1 MEMIKKYFVSSL
13 VFTVIA
19 LALSAVVGHFYGG
32 GSVIVSFLITAAL
45 LAVLEIAVSL
55 DNAVVNAGVL
65 KDMDEK
71 WQRRF
76 LTWGMLVAVFG
87 MRLVFPIAIVS
98 IAGGIPAI
106 LNWGAIASGAD
117 MSEWFKGSALY
128 IGLFE
133 PTAYKALL
141 TSVNTQ
147 VMAFGGTFLLM
158 VFASHFI
165 DHEKEVHWIPVLGP
179 VLSKIG
185 KHSTARIFIP
195 LIIVAIFA
203 QFVGAEKEVFIM
215 SAVWGTVTYLMVDG
229 LGDLFDVE
237 DAAATAG
244 KTGFAGFMYL
254 EVVDASFSFDGVIAA
269 FAITDNFLIIML
281 GLSIG
286 AMFVRSM
293 TIMLVE
299 KGTLSE
305 FRYLE
310 DGAFWGIGWLVFAM
324 FAHVLHYELGEA
336 TVAGG
341 AAAAIALAVW
351 HSVIVNKREAKA
363 ELSQIKE

>member
-1 MEMIKKYFVSSL
+1 MKNLHYFTGSII
-13 VFTVIA
+13 FTVVA
-19 LALSAVVGHFYGG
+19 LALSALVGHFYGG
-32 GSVIVSFLITAAL
+32 GAMIVSYLISATL
-45 LAVLEIAVSL
+45 LAVLEMAVSL

-65 KDMDEK
+65 KDMTAQ
-71 WQRRF
+71 WRQRF
-76 LTWGMLVAVFG
+76 LTCGMAIAVFG
-87 MRLVFPIAIVS
+87 MRFVFPIAIVS
-98 IAGGIPAI
+98 IAGGISPWQAI
-106 LNWGAIASGAD
+106 DL
-117 MSEWFKGSALY
+117 
-128 IGLFE
+128 GLFK
-133 PTAYKALL
+133 PTEYQILL
-141 TSVNTQ
+141 KSVMTE

-165 DHEKEVHWIPVLGP
+165 NHEKEVHWIPALGP

-185 KHSTARIFIP
+185 KHSTAKVFIP
-195 LIIVAIFA
+195 LVIVAVFSTFLSGVD
-203 QFVGAEKEVFIM
+203 QTKFIM
-215 SAVWGTVTYLMVDG
+215 SAVWGAVTYLMVDG
-229 LGDLFDVE
+229 LSDLFDVE
-237 DAAATAG
+237 DGAAAVG
-244 KTGFAGFMYL
+244 RTGLAGFMYL

-324 FAHVLHYELGEA
+324 FAHVLHVELGEA

-341 AAAAIALAVW
+341 AALAIALSVA
-351 HSVIVNKREAKA
+351 HSIIVNKREAKA
-363 ELSQIKE
+363 GLTHDTQ

>member
-1 MEMIKKYFVSSL
+1 MIKKYFTGSL
-13 VFTVIA
+13 LFTAVAIM
-19 LALSAVVGHFYGG
+19 LAGVVGHFYGG
-32 GSVIVSFLITAAL
+32 GPMIMTYLISACL
-45 LAVLEIAVSL
+45 LAVLEVAVSL

-65 KDMDEK
+65 KDMDEV
-71 WQRRF
+71 WRRRF

-98 IAGGIPAI
+98 IAGGIGPIEAI
-106 LNWGAIASGAD
+106 DL
-117 MSEWFKGSALY
+117 
-128 IGLFE
+128 GLFKPSE
-133 PTAYKALL
+133 YQELL
-141 TSVNTQ
+141 KSVNTQ

-165 DHEKEVHWIPVLGP
+165 DHEKEVHWIPALGP
-179 VLSKIG
+179 LLSKIG
-185 KHSTARIFIP
+185 KHSTAKVFIP
-195 LIIVAIFA
+195 LVIVGIFA
-203 QFVGAEKEVFIM
+203 TFLTGVDQTKFIM
-215 SAVWGTVTYLMVDG
+215 SAVWGAITYLMVDG
-229 LGDLFDVE
+229 LSDLFDVE
-237 DAAATAG
+237 GGAEAVG
-244 KTGFAGFMYL
+244 RTGLAGFMYL

-286 AMFVRSM
+286 AMFVRSL
-293 TIMLVE
+293 TIMLVD

-324 FAHVLHYELGEA
+324 FAHVVHIELGEA

-341 AAAAIALAVW
+341 AAVAIALSVW
-351 HSVIVNKREAKA
+351 HSIRANKRDALAGGGETEKA
-363 ELSQIKE
+363 A

>member
-1 MEMIKKYFVSSL
+1 MKNMKYFTGSL
-13 VFTVIA
+13 VFTVVA

-32 GSVIVSFLITAAL
+32 GAMILSYLISATL
-45 LAVLEIAVSL
+45 LAVLEVAVSL

-65 KDMDEK
+65 KDMDEVWRK
-71 WQRRF
+71 RF
-76 LTWGMLVAVFG
+76 LTWGMAIAVFG

-98 IAGGIPAI
+98 VAGGIGPIQAI
-106 LNWGAIASGAD
+106 DL
-117 MSEWFKGSALY
+117 
-128 IGLFE
+128 GLFK
-133 PTAYKALL
+133 PTEYQALL
-141 TSVNTQ
+141 KSVNTE
-147 VMAFGGTFLLM
+147 VMAFGGTFLMM

-165 DHEKEVHWIPVLGP
+165 NHEKEVHWIPALGP
-179 VLSKIG
+179 LLSKIG
-185 KHSTARIFIP
+185 KHSTAKVFIP
-195 LIIVAIFA
+195 LVVIAIFA
-203 QFVGAEKEVFIM
+203 SFLHCAEQTKFIM
-215 SAVWGTVTYLMVDG
+215 SAVWGAVTYLMVDG
-229 LGDLFDVE
+229 LSDLFDVE
-237 DAAATAG
+237 DGAATVG
-244 KTGFAGFMYL
+244 RTGLAGFMYL

-286 AMFVRSM
+286 AMFVRSL

-324 FAHVLHYELGEA
+324 FAHVVHIELGEA

-341 AAAAIALAVW
+341 AAVAIALSVW
-351 HSVIVNKREAKA
+351 HSVRANKREAREA
-363 ELSQIKE
+363 LAAGSSE

>member
-1 MEMIKKYFVSSL
+1 MKNMHYFTSSII
-13 VFTVIA
+13 FTVVA
-19 LALSAVVGHFYGG
+19 LILSGVVGHFYGG
-32 GSVIVSFLITAAL
+32 GAMIVSYLISASM
-45 LAVLEIAVSL
+45 LAILEMAVSL

-65 KDMDEK
+65 KDMDAVWRK
-71 WQRRF
+71 RF
-76 LTWGMLVAVFG
+76 LTWGMLIAVFG

-98 IAGGIPAI
+98 IAGGIGPFEAI
-106 LNWGAIASGAD
+106 DL
-117 MSEWFKGSALY
+117 
-128 IGLFE
+128 GLFK
-133 PTAYKALL
+133 PTEYKALL
-141 TSVNTQ
+141 QSVNTE
-147 VMAFGGTFLLM
+147 VMAYGGTFLLM

-165 DHEKEVHWIPVLGP
+165 NHEKEVHWIPALGP
-179 VLSKIG
+179 LLANIG
-185 KHSTARIFIP
+185 KHSTAKVFIP
-195 LIIVAIFA
+195 LVIVAIFA
-203 QFVGAEKEVFIM
+203 SFVPVEEQQKFIT
-215 SAVWGTVTYLMVDG
+215 SAVWGAITYLMVDG
-229 LGDLFDVE
+229 LSDLFDVE
-237 DAAATAG
+237 DGATAVG
-244 KTGFAGFMYL
+244 RTGLAGFMYL

-324 FAHVLHYELGEA
+324 FAHVLHFELGEV

-341 AAAAIALAVW
+341 AAVAIALSVW
-351 HSVIVNKREAKA
+351 HSVRANKRDALLAGSEIDKTV
-363 ELSQIKE
+363 

>member
-1 MEMIKKYFVSSL
+1 MIKKYFTGSL
-13 VFTVIA
+13 VFTAVA
-19 LALSAVVGHFYGG
+19 LLLAGVVGHFYGG
-32 GSVIVSFLITAAL
+32 GAMILTYFISACL
-45 LAVLEIAVSL
+45 LAVLEVAVSL

-71 WQRRF
+71 WRQRF

-87 MRLVFPIAIVS
+87 MRLVFPVAIVS
-98 IAGGIPAI
+98 VAGGIGPIEAI
-106 LNWGAIASGAD
+106 DL
-117 MSEWFKGSALY
+117 
-128 IGLFE
+128 GLFKPE
-133 PTAYKALL
+133 EYQALL
-141 TSVNTQ
+141 KSVNTQ

-165 DHEKEVHWIPVLGP
+165 DHEKEVHWIPALGP
-179 VLSKIG
+179 MLSKIG
-185 KHSTARIFIP
+185 KHSTAKVFIP
-195 LIIVAIFA
+195 LVAVAIFA
-203 QFVGAEKEVFIM
+203 SFLVGEEQTKFIM
-215 SAVWGTVTYLMVDG
+215 SAVWGAITYLMVDG
-229 LGDLFDVE
+229 LSDLFDVE
-237 DAAATAG
+237 DGAETVG
-244 KTGFAGFMYL
+244 RTGLAGFMYL

-286 AMFVRSM
+286 AMFVRSL

-310 DGAFWGIGWLVFAM
+310 DGAFWGIGWLVVAM
-324 FAHVLHYELGEA
+324 FLHVLHIELGEA

-341 AAAAIALAVW
+341 AAAAIALSVW
-351 HSVIVNKREAKA
+351 HSVRANKLDALAGGETEKA
-363 ELSQIKE
+363 A

>member
-1 MEMIKKYFVSSL
+1 MIRKYFTGSL
-13 VFTVIA
+13 VFTAVA
-19 LALSAVVGHFYGG
+19 LALSGVVGHFYGG
-32 GSVIVSFLITAAL
+32 GAMIVSYLISAIML
-45 LAVLEIAVSL
+45 GVLEVAVSL

-65 KDMDEK
+65 KDMDDK
-71 WQRRF
+71 WRHRF

-98 IAGGIPAI
+98 VAGGIGPFEAI
-106 LNWGAIASGAD
+106 NL
-117 MSEWFKGSALY
+117 
-128 IGLFE
+128 GLFKPDE
-133 PTAYKALL
+133 YQSLL
-141 TSVNTQ
+141 KSVNTQ

-165 DHEKEVHWIPVLGP
+165 DHEKEVHWIPGVGHM
-179 VLSKIG
+179 LSKIG
-185 KHSTARIFIP
+185 KHGTAKIALPI
-195 LIIVAIFA
+195 IIVALFA
-203 QFVGAEKEVFIM
+203 NTLGEEKTVFMI
-215 SAVWGTVTYLMVDG
+215 SAIWGLVTYLLVDG
-229 LGDLFDVE
+229 LGELFEVE
-237 DAAATAG
+237 DAAASTG
-244 KTGFAGFMYL
+244 KAGFAGFMYL

-269 FAITDNFLIIML
+269 FAITNNFLIIML

-286 AMFVRSM
+286 AMFVRSL

-324 FAHVLHYELGEA
+324 FAHVVHIELGEV

-341 AAAAIALAVW
+341 AAAAIVLATWQSIRANKKDALEGI
-351 HSVIVNKREAKA
+351 SETKSE
-363 ELSQIKE
+363 

>member
-1 MEMIKKYFVSSL
+1 MEMIKKYFVSSI
-13 VFTVIA
+13 VFTIVA
-19 LALSAVVGHFYGG
+19 LALSGVVGYFYGG
-32 GSVIVSFLITAAL
+32 GTVIISFLITAAL
-45 LAVLEIAVSL
+45 LALLEVAVSL

-71 WQRRF
+71 WKRRF
-76 LTWGMLVAVFG
+76 LTWGMLIAVFF
-87 MRLVFPIAIVS
+87 MRLVFPILIVS

-106 LNWGAIASGAD
+106 FNWEAIGSGAA
-117 MSEWFKGSALY
+117 MSEWFKGSAVY
-128 IGLFE
+128 IGLFQPSE
-133 PTAYKALL
+133 YQALL
-141 TSVNTQ
+141 KSVNTQ

-165 DHEKEVHWIPVLGP
+165 DHEKESHWIPVIGP
-179 VLSKIG
+179 LLSKIG

-195 LIIVAIFA
+195 LMIVGIFS

-215 SAVWGTVTYLMVDG
+215 AALWGTVTYLIVDG
-229 LGDLFDVE
+229 LGDIFDIE

-244 KTGFAGFMYL
+244 RTGFAGFMYL

-293 TIMLVE
+293 TILLVE

-310 DGAFWGIGWLVFAM
+310 DGAYWGIGWLVFAM
-324 FAHVLHYELGEA
+324 FAHVLHFELGEA

-341 AAAAIALAVW
+341 AAVAIALAVW
-351 HSVIVNKREAKA
+351 HSVRANKRDAQA
-363 ELSQIKE
+363 ELAQAKE

>member
-1 MEMIKKYFVSSL
+1 MKNMKYFTGSL
-13 VFTVIA
+13 VFTVVA

-32 GSVIVSFLITAAL
+32 GAMIVSYLISATL
-45 LAVLEIAVSL
+45 LAVLEVAVSL

-65 KDMDEK
+65 KDMDEVWRK
-71 WQRRF
+71 RF
-76 LTWGMLVAVFG
+76 LTWGMAIAVFG

-98 IAGGIPAI
+98 VAGGIGPIQAI
-106 LNWGAIASGAD
+106 DL
-117 MSEWFKGSALY
+117 
-128 IGLFE
+128 GLFK
-133 PTAYKALL
+133 PTEYQALL
-141 TSVNTQ
+141 KSVNTE
-147 VMAFGGTFLLM
+147 VMAFGGTFLMM

-165 DHEKEVHWIPVLGP
+165 NHEKEVHWIPALGP
-179 VLSKIG
+179 LLSKIG
-185 KHSTARIFIP
+185 KHSTAKVFIP
-195 LIIVAIFA
+195 LVVIAIFA
-203 QFVGAEKEVFIM
+203 SFLHGAEQTKFIM
-215 SAVWGTVTYLMVDG
+215 SAVWGAVTYLMVDG
-229 LGDLFDVE
+229 LSDLFDVE
-237 DAAATAG
+237 DGAAAVG
-244 KTGFAGFMYL
+244 RTGLAGFMYL

-286 AMFVRSM
+286 AMFVRSL

-324 FAHVLHYELGEA
+324 FAHVLHVELGEA

-341 AAAAIALAVW
+341 AAVAIALSVW
-351 HSVIVNKREAKA
+351 HSVRANKREALA
-363 ELSQIKE
+363 AGSSE

>member
-1 MEMIKKYFVSSL
+1 MQNMKYFTGSL
-13 VFTVIA
+13 IFTAIA
-19 LALSAVVGHFYGG
+19 LLLSGVVGHFYGG
-32 GSVIVSFLITAAL
+32 GAMIVSYLISAML

-65 KDMDEK
+65 KDMDEVWRK
-71 WQRRF
+71 RF
-76 LTWGMLVAVFG
+76 LTWGMAIAVFG
-87 MRLVFPIAIVS
+87 MRLIFPIAIVS
-98 IAGGIPAI
+98 IAGGISPLQAI
-106 LNWGAIASGAD
+106 DL
-117 MSEWFKGSALY
+117 
-128 IGLFE
+128 GLFK
-133 PTAYKALL
+133 PTEYQSLL
-141 TSVNTQ
+141 KSVNTE
-147 VMAFGGTFLLM
+147 VMAFGGTFLMM

-165 DHEKEVHWIPVLGP
+165 DHEKEVHWVPALGP
-179 VLSKIG
+179 LLSKIG
-185 KHSTARIFIP
+185 KHSTAKVFIP

-203 QFVGAEKEVFIM
+203 SFLHGVEQTKFIM
-215 SAVWGTVTYLMVDG
+215 SAVWGAVTYLMVDG
-229 LGDLFDVE
+229 LSDLFDVE
-237 DAAATAG
+237 DGAATVG
-244 KTGFAGFMYL
+244 KTGLAGFMYL

-286 AMFVRSM
+286 AMFVRSL

-324 FAHVLHYELGEA
+324 FAHVLHIELGEA

-341 AAAAIALAVW
+341 AAVAIALSVW
-351 HSVIVNKREAKA
+351 HSIVANKKEALLEKNA
-363 ELSQIKE
+363 E

>member
-32 GSVIVSFLITAAL
+32 PSMIVTFLISASL
-45 LAVLEIAVSL
+45 LAVLEVAVSL
-55 DNAVVNAGVL
+55 DNAVVNATVL
-65 KDMDEK
+65 KDMDEVWRK
-71 WQRRF
+71 RF
-76 LTWGMLVAVFG
+76 LTWGMLIAVFG

-98 IAGGIPAI
+98 IAGGIGPFEAI
-106 LNWGAIASGAD
+106 N
-117 MSEWFKGSALY
+117 M
-128 IGLFE
+128 GLFK
-133 PTAYKALL
+133 PAQYQALL
-141 TSVNTQ
+141 VSVNTQ

-165 DHEKEVHWIPVLGP
+165 DHEKEVHWIPALGP
-179 VLSKIG
+179 TLSKIG
-185 KHSTARIFIP
+185 KHGTAKVFIP
-195 LIIVAIFA
+195 LIIVAVFS
-203 QFVGAEKEVFIM
+203 QFVGAEKEVFIS
-215 SAVWGTVTYLMVDG
+215 SAVWGAITYLMVDG

-237 DAAATAG
+237 GAAATAG